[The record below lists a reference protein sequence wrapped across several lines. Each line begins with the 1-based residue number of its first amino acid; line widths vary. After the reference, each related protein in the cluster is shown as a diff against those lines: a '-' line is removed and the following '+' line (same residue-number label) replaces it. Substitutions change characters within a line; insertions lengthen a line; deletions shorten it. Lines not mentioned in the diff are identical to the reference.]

1 MGQKVCVVLVV
12 SYTERKSLIC
22 HKTFDTILTLSVPV
36 CDLCG
41 KSFKTSTGL
50 RSHTR
55 NIHSTPDNKCK
66 VCNKLYTG
74 IKFVAYFAFM
84 VSKTKLR
91 AHEEKH
97 IGVSIHINLFNLLCP
112 LEQ

>member
-1 MGQKVCVVLVV
+1 MCCVCFVCPGEGNVAFNA
-12 SYTERKSLIC
+12 TPNPFHPNKIC
-22 HKTFDTILTLSVPV
+22 LNQTFDTILTLSVPV

-66 VCNKLYTG
+66 VCNKLYT
-74 IKFVAYFAFM
+74 
-84 VSKTKLR
+84 SKNNLR

-97 IGVSIHINLFNLLCP
+97 IGASIHINLFNLLCP